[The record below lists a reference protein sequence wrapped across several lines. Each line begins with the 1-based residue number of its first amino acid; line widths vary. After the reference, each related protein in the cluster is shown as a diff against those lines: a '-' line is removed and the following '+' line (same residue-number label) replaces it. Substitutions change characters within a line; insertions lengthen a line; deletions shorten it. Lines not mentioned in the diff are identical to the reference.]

1 MTADLF
7 KKLQEPFPLEAH
19 KWRIGQTSRDGT
31 KALALCYI
39 DARDVQNRLD
49 DVVGPENWQTEI
61 IETAHGRVLC
71 KLSIRV
77 DGEWVSKMDGA
88 GDTGYEGEK
97 GAISDALKRA
107 AVQWGIG
114 RYLYDLPSPWVSIQN
129 KRIVDAERKRLMN
142 MLAQH
147 LGLSPSASTSQHHVP
162 AQDHEA
168 LFNMAVEA
176 MNKATDEASLKQAWK
191 HIYKSVL
198 PYVPE
203 DMKAQLVSFKDK
215 RKIDLGI
222 EGQHEPHPIEAG

>member
-1 MTADLF
+1 MAFTDKQVNELNAPLDARYVKQRQQAGRNFSYIEAWHAIAEANRIFGFGAWDRETVEMRQVTPDGYKNQRGMFVVGYVAKVRITVRAGDDVIVREGTGYGEGFSQYLGQAHESAVKEAESDAMKRALMTF
-7 KKLQEPFPLEAH
+7 GNPF
-19 KWRIGQTSRDGT
+19 G
-31 KALALCYI
+31 LALY
-39 DARDVQNRLD
+39 DKEQRE
-49 DVVGPENWQTEI
+49 VV
-61 IETAHGRVLC
+61 R
-71 KLSIRV
+71 
-77 DGEWVSKMDGA
+77 GA
-88 GDTGYEGEK
+88 P
-97 GAISDALKRA
+97 SRP
-107 AVQWGIG
+107 
-114 RYLYDLPSPWVSIQN
+114 LPQ
-129 KRIVDAERKRLMN
+129 
-142 MLAQH
+142 
-147 LGLSPSASTSQHHVP
+147 